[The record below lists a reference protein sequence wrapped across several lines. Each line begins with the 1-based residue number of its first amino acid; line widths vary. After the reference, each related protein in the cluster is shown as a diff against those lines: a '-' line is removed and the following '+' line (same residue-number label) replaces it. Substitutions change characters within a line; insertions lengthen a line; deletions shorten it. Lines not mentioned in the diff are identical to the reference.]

1 MTDLDLAEEFRLLAE
16 DRYWPCN
23 CRMESCATMRQ
34 LKIAQLALM
43 VVDEI
48 YKRCG
53 SVNWVQTLHDT
64 VLKSQKINPSH
75 YANVKERLNDEINL
89 SSQNK

>member
-1 MTDLDLAEEFRLLAE
+1 MTNLDLAEEFKLLAE

-43 VVDEI
+43 VV
-48 YKRCG
+48 KV
-53 SVNWVQTLHDT
+53 SVKAETT
-64 VLKSQKINPSH
+64 VTHYVTIEDILESEGINPDH
-75 YANVKERLNDEINL
+75 YANVKERVEAA
-89 SSQNK
+89 K

>member
-1 MTDLDLAEEFRLLAE
+1 MTDLDLAGEFRLLAE

-43 VVDEI
+43 VVERRAKELISQYDWWLA
-48 YKRCG
+48 Y
-53 SVNWVQTLHDT
+53 D
-64 VLKSQKINPSH
+64 LKEFAINPSH
-75 YANVKERLNDEINL
+75 YANVKQRVEVA
-89 SSQNK
+89 K